1 MSYVS
6 SDATSQIILLT
17 FFQDLTDNS
26 MALLAHRRILTQI
39 HGEWQIT
46 LVKLSPQAVMMVRN
60 VRAKQSSWI

>member
-6 SDATSQIILLT
+6 LDARSRIILLA

-26 MALLAHRRILTQI
+26 MALLAHRRILIKI

-60 VRAKQSSWI
+60 AGAKQSSWI